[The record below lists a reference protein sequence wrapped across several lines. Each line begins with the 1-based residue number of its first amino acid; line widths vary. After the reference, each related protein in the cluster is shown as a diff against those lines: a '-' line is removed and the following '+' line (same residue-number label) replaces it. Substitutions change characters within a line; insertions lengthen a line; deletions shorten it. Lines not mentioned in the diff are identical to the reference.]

1 LNKLQLSSDEE
12 GRYCVASDNPRIEE
26 KILSQL
32 VETQLTNQF
41 DEVDALAVDI
51 QTDLFKVIQSQADA
65 VTIEGQGLEINQ
77 DIRIEQR
84 QFKSEVQ
91 HCLKSDYRILQ
102 KEYDSQEIF
111 EVYD

>member
-1 LNKLQLSSDEE
+1 MQLLSVIKVEWSDSSFILFAEHGLQDFDNLQLLESSETRVY
-12 GRYCVASDNPRIEE
+12 GRPQPVNSQKRGIYFKNDPDNFFESI
-26 KILSQL
+26 
-32 VETQLTNQF
+32 
-41 DEVDALAVDI
+41 
-51 QTDLFKVIQSQADA
+51 
-65 VTIEGQGLEINQ
+65 
-77 DIRIEQR
+77 R